1 MALTDTQIANIVFN
15 ETRSLSGDGISDAR
29 KNVAHSIINAQ
40 SGNGKRPKTGPIV
53 VHVPK
58 QENDIYEACKSAV
71 DAARDDRKKNLDPT
85 KGATNFNF
93 RKNDW
98 RGDFYGLKIHTQVGP
113 LNNSYP
119 TPDLPAS
126 NIYANTYGN

>member
-15 ETRSLSGDGISDAR
+15 ETRSLSGDQIADAR

-40 SGNGKRPKTGPIV
+40 ARSGARPKTGPIV

-58 QENDIYEACKSAV
+58 QESGVYEACKDAV
-71 DAARDDRKKNLDPT
+71 NAAREDRKKNLDT
-85 KGATNFNF
+85 TSGATNFNF

-98 RGDFYGLKIHTQVGP
+98 RGDFFGLKIHTQVGP
-113 LNNSYP
+113 LTNSYP

-126 NIYANTYGN
+126 NIYANTYGS